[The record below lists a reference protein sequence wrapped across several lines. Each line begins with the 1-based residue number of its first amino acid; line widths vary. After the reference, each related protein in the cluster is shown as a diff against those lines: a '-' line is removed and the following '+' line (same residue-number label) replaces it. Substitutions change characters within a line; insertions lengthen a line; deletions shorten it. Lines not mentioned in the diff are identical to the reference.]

1 MAENEEDYLDGLLK
15 SMSERENAE
24 KQAKDEEEEEIKEQ
38 VREAVEKSNTPNSKF
53 ENIYM
58 DDPVEN
64 DGKQVSDEHVEKV
77 LKDVMTVP
85 RKMAAPGVDE
95 SYIVDDEPD
104 TPKPV
109 SSVTPEE
116 VAKLA
121 REKEEKEKVDE
132 SVKSSNADK
141 ALDKLIEETQKD
153 EAAGSNLSKDDELI
167 KDMDLSDGEKDRLV
181 NMNLDDLL
189 NDVNTDAGSTNESG
203 VSAVNDLLAQI
214 NQGSDQ
220 ADDKASDNIASDLAA
235 TSAVEDNKADNSSD
249 ITSAGVDVKKQL
261 EEELKSVNKKKRK
274 KGILS
279 VIKDI
284 FFESLDDETEE
295 AADTV
300 EKSGRAAK
308 KAAKMA
314 KKAAKADKNDKNKAT
329 DAEQVPAAKEKDE
342 NELLIEEV
350 FHGKDTLDDSAAP
363 KKGLFAKI
371 KYRMQQFKAKQAKEC
386 EAEEQQ
392 EEIERQEKQQQ
403 VAAKKAQAA
412 EKKQKAAEKK
422 TAKKEAA
429 KKAKAKKPK
438 KEKKPKKPKV
448 KQPPKPGDIIRFKPK
463 SIIVFVMLIV
473 GIVVLVQMFGYTI
486 NYSGN
491 ISLAKDYYAN
501 QEYDKAY
508 NSLDGIKL
516 SGDDETLYKQAKV
529 VMYVQRQYESYE
541 NYEKM
546 NMHTE
551 ALNALVKGVDRY
563 QTYRSEAKELG
574 VEDKMT
580 EVYNL
585 IIKAFKDKFK
595 MSETEAIS
603 LVELS
608 KLDFTSYYYKI
619 EAYGEAIK

>member
-132 SVKSSNADK
+132 SVKRSNADK

-220 ADDKASDNIASDLAA
+220 ADDKASDNKASDLAA

-249 ITSAGVDVKKQL
+249 ITSAGDDVKKQL

>member
-220 ADDKASDNIASDLAA
+220 ADDKASDNKASDLAA

-403 VAAKKAQAA
+403 VAAKKAQ
-412 EKKQKAAEKK
+412 AAEKK

>member
-1 MAENEEDYLDGLLK
+1 
-15 SMSERENAE
+15 
-24 KQAKDEEEEEIKEQ
+24 
-38 VREAVEKSNTPNSKF
+38 
-53 ENIYM
+53 
-58 DDPVEN
+58 
-64 DGKQVSDEHVEKV
+64 
-77 LKDVMTVP
+77 
-85 RKMAAPGVDE
+85 
-95 SYIVDDEPD
+95 
-104 TPKPV
+104 
-109 SSVTPEE
+109 
-116 VAKLA
+116 
-121 REKEEKEKVDE
+121 
-132 SVKSSNADK
+132 
-141 ALDKLIEETQKD
+141 
-153 EAAGSNLSKDDELI
+153 
-167 KDMDLSDGEKDRLV
+167 
-181 NMNLDDLL
+181 
-189 NDVNTDAGSTNESG
+189 
-203 VSAVNDLLAQI
+203 
-214 NQGSDQ
+214 
-220 ADDKASDNIASDLAA
+220 
-235 TSAVEDNKADNSSD
+235 
-249 ITSAGVDVKKQL
+249 
-261 EEELKSVNKKKRK
+261 
-274 KGILS
+274 
-279 VIKDI
+279 
-284 FFESLDDETEE
+284 
-295 AADTV
+295 
-300 EKSGRAAK
+300 
-308 KAAKMA
+308 MA

-329 DAEQVPAAKEKDE
+329 DEEQVPAAKGKDE

-386 EAEEQQ
+386 EDEEQQ

-403 VAAKKAQAA
+403 VAAKKAKAA

-491 ISLAKDYYAN
+491 INLAKDYYAN